1 MAPNSCTVAVEIA
14 EHHIT
19 IHFKSDEE
27 LNRIYVHPDNIVL
40 TSNKRSW
47 SKRCGDEYT
56 LHQNKHQ
63 ARVSLKKLC
72 HALKEDR
79 DSWESLGT
87 DEVMAKIYEEIG
99 MSATLWTAIKKWVK
113 VAVAG
118 LVVLAAIATRAITI
132 HSTGGLIGWQ

>member
-1 MAPNSCTVAVEIA
+1 MAPDSCTVAVEIG

-27 LNRIYVHPDNIVL
+27 FRRIYVHPDNIVL
-40 TSNKRSW
+40 TSGTRSW
-47 SKRCGDEYT
+47 SKRCGEEYK
-56 LHQNKHQ
+56 LYQNKHQ

-72 HALKEDR
+72 QALKEDR

-87 DEVMAKIYEEIG
+87 DEVMAMIYEEIG